1 MNSSMRIIKT
11 LCLVFLL
18 AAVASPVF
26 AQGVIRDTEIESDLR
41 QMATPIWQQAGL
53 RPDNVRIVILQD
65 SSLNAFVAG
74 GQNIF
79 IYTGLILDTKQIG
92 ELLGVIAHE
101 TGHITGG
108 HLIRTRQ
115 NMENASIESI
125 LGGLAGVAAGV
136 AAGDAGAGMAAITAS
151 QQMTM
156 NRMLRNSRTYE
167 SSADQAGL
175 SFLNGAGYSA
185 QGTADFLERLAGE
198 EVLPEIQQSQ
208 YMLTHPL
215 SSQRLDTVKAFVARS
230 PYSDKP
236 FPDSYV
242 MMHARIKA
250 KILAFMSPS
259 QALRQFDGQTD
270 FASRYG
276 YAIALYRTGKVD
288 DALTRLAA
296 LQKENP
302 QDGYVQEMRGQI
314 LFENGRIDESIKAYQ
329 SALALLPKA
338 DLIRIA
344 LAQGYLESRDPQ
356 GAFKAIDLLNVAKR
370 TENRTPMLFRQL
382 AVAYGRSGQEAMAK
396 LSLAEEALLKGDKS
410 FAIGQA
416 EAARRQLPSS
426 AGPARQR
433 AQDIIQQAQNI
444 SKNKS

>member
-1 MNSSMRIIKT
+1 MI
-11 LCLVFLL
+11 LL
-18 AAVASPVF
+18 AVYAMPAL
-26 AQGVIRDTEIESDLR
+26 AQGVIRDTEIESDIR

-65 SSLNAFVAG
+65 DMLNAFVAG

-79 IYTGLILDTKQIG
+79 LYTGLILDTKQVG

-115 NMENASIESI
+115 NMENASIETI

-136 AAGDAGAGMAAITAS
+136 ASGDAGAGMAAITAG

-175 SFLNGAGYSA
+175 SFMNGAGYSA

-215 SSQRLDTVKAFVARS
+215 SSQRLDTVKAFVARNPNS
-230 PYSDKP
+230 NKP
-236 FPDSYV
+236 FPDSFV
-242 MMHARIKA
+242 MMHARMKA
-250 KILAFMSPS
+250 KILAFMTPP
-259 QALRQFDGQTD
+259 QALRQFQDKDD

-288 DALTRLAA
+288 DALARLAD

-302 QDGYVQEMRGQI
+302 QDGYIPEMRGQI
-314 LFENGRIDESIKAYQ
+314 LFENGRIDDSIKAYQ
-329 SALALLPKA
+329 AALALLPRG

-344 LAQGYLESRDPQ
+344 LGQAYLESRDPQ
-356 GAFKAIDLLNVAKR
+356 GPLKAIEQLNIARR
-370 TENRTPMLFRQL
+370 TENKTPALFRQL
-382 AVAYGRSGQEAMAK
+382 AVAYGRSGQEGMAK

-416 EAARRQLPSS
+416 EAARRLLTTRNAAS
-426 AGPARQR
+426 RQR
-433 AQDIIQQAQNI
+433 AEDIIQQAQNI
-444 SKNKS
+444 KKTKS